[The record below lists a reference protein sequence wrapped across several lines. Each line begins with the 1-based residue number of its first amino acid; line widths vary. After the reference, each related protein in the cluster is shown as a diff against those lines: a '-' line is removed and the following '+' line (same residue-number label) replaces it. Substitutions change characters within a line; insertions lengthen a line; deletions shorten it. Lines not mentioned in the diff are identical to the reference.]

1 MKRFILPF
9 LASFLFSIFFP
20 VASFAEAGKSLTIL
34 FTGSVIATIEP
45 IPSPT

>member
-1 MKRFILPF
+1 MNRFVIVL
-9 LASFLFSIFFP
+9 LTSFLFGIFFP
-20 VASFAEAGKSLTIL
+20 VASFAEAGKSITIL

>member
-1 MKRFILPF
+1 MKRFVILV
-9 LASFLFSIFFP
+9 LVCFLFGIFFP
-20 VASFAEAGKSLTIL
+20 VASFAEAGKSITIL